1 MGHSLTRTFETPS
14 PITTERPGLAASIQ
28 PAAGGCPYLVR
39 RSLALLTFFLL
50 TPVAQTAAQ
59 GVKVSSSMEELEE
72 AVDTDPY
79 DPTAH
84 YNLALG
90 LWSKRKHEE
99 AEGELRRSVELDPR
113 FALGWLALAIV
124 PLANLEDLE
133 QERLEETKR
142 QYRHAFMLDPLVDVR
157 IIAAVKQRWLSSGK
171 AIDEFEKGNYE
182 SAYEELDELV
192 QVDEDRVWLLWYRGI
207 AAAHLGMYEHSV
219 RDIETLI
226 ARLEEIEE
234 GEDIVHA
241 SLGTN
246 EYRYLLAYL
255 EHRLGNSARAIE
267 LYREALVYDIGLYM
281 AHVRLAEIHEEQG
294 DWQQALTE
302 RRRAIDANPDDPT
315 LLTDLGRTLAQMQ
328 MWDEARQAMH
338 RAVEANP
345 DDPRP
350 WYFRGLLD
358 LKAGD
363 QAEARAAFREFLARA
378 PSKYVDQVEDARTRL
393 EAMQ

>member
-1 MGHSLTRTFETPS
+1 
-14 PITTERPGLAASIQ
+14 
-28 PAAGGCPYLVR
+28 LVR